1 MAIKHNQRRLTPNKA
16 NRKRGI
22 QLFRELWKNRALY
35 LMCIPAFVWLI
46 IFCYT
51 PMYGAQI
58 AFRKYNARDGITGSP
73 FVGFKNFEFFFK
85 SNDALRVTGNTLLIN
100 FLIITLTL
108 VLSVCTAILLSEIR
122 KKKLKKLYQT
132 LIFFPYFVSWVVVQA
147 ILRAILSDSYG
158 FVNGLLE
165 SMGLEPVAWYSLGS
179 AWIWIV
185 VICAVWKNLGYNTV
199 IYLARITSIDSTMY
213 EAARLDGASKL
224 QEIWYI
230 TLPMLKPTIIIML
243 LMSIGGV
250 FRADLNMFLAVSP
263 TSGAA
268 LKYINVIDTYVYHAM
283 KNNMQYGLS
292 AAVGLWQSLMG
303 FLLVLLSNKLVKR
316 YESENALF

>member
-1 MAIKHNQRRLTPNKA
+1 MGIKHKQRILKQHKDIKKP
-16 NRKRGI
+16 GI
-22 QLFRELWKNRALY
+22 PFFRELWKNRALY

-58 AFRKYNARDGITGSP
+58 AFKKYNARDGITGSP
-73 FVGFKNFEFFFK
+73 PVGLKNFEFFFK
-85 SNDALRVTGNTLLIN
+85 SNDALRVTTNTLLIN

-108 VLSVCTAILLSEIR
+108 VLSVCTAVLLSEI
-122 KKKLKKLYQT
+122 KKQKVKKIYQT
-132 LIFFPYFVSWVVVQA
+132 MIFFPYFVSWVVVQA

-158 FVNGLLE
+158 FINGLLE
-165 SMGLEPVAWYSLGS
+165 TLGLEPVAWYSLGS

-199 IYLARITSIDSTMY
+199 IYLARISSIESSMY
-213 EAARLDGASKL
+213 EAVRLDGASKL

-230 TLPMLKPTIIIML
+230 TLPMMKPTIIIML

-250 FRADLNMFLAVSP
+250 FRADLNMFLAISP
-263 TSGAA
+263 TSGPA
-268 LKYINVIDTYVYHAM
+268 LRYINVIDTYVYGAM
-283 KNNMQYGLS
+283 MNNMQYGMS

-303 FLLVLLSNKLVKR
+303 FILVLLSNKLVKR